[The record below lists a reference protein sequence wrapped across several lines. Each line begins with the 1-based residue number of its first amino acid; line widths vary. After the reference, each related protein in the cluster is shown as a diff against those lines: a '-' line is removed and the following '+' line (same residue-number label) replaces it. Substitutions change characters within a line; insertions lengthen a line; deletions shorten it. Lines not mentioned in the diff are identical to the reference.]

1 MARSWILCRFLL
13 LQIAMENL
21 MPEDTDQVDW
31 VDLADAIEAL
41 RSALMAVW
49 NASPKKGVRFRVEPV
64 ELTVQAGV
72 TRSGKGAA
80 GVRWHLLSLG
90 GERAK
95 QTTAIQTLRLRLSP
109 VFIDAHGNLREH
121 DEQLIWDQE
130 SAIRDGADSTFS
142 GEPE

>member
-80 GVRWHLLSLG
+80 GVR
-90 GERAK
+90 
-95 QTTAIQTLRLRLSP
+95 LRLSP